1 MKQKTQIGEQSKKYE
16 IVPDY
21 KFIIGDVDESGCLV
35 DKRYVYR
42 IRATKDIVDKK
53 GNIIAKCGDFG
64 GYVQS
69 EDNLSQEGCCW
80 IYPDAVVYQ
89 DSKIQDA
96 AIAGNKPN
104 PDTKSFDPNNDDVNV
119 IIKGKVLVCEN
130 GIVSGE
136 QEIDGKKII
145 RRRNKPQRTHKGILK
160 TRRALALALETL
172 IPRRGSYYFN
182 DHDLSSPH
190 HDGRPIPQP
199 TNNPDKNFGR

>member
-21 KFIIGDVDESGCLV
+21 KFIIGDVDESNCLV

-53 GNIIAKCGDFG
+53 GKIIAKCGDFG

-80 IYPDAVVYQ
+80 IYPDAVAWQ
-89 DSKIQDA
+89 NSRIQNA
-96 AIAGNKPN
+96 AIAGNKPA

-130 GIVSGE
+130 GKVFGE
-136 QEIDGKKII
+136 QEIGGEKII
-145 RRRNKPQRTHKGILK
+145 RRREKPQRTHKGILK
-160 TRRALALALETL
+160 KLEVLALC
-172 IPRRGSYYFN
+172 IPRIGSYYFS
-182 DHDLSSPH
+182 DLSSPH
-190 HDGRPIPQP
+190 DWRPIPQP
-199 TNNPDKNFGR
+199 TNNPDENFSK